1 MPTVRRWRGPVLGIP
16 LLLGGVGLGLLAVIR
31 SSQAAQ
37 SGRKTVLPSVDNW
50 LPARLTEYFPNLPA
64 DAPASL
70 RRQEGG
76 SFARSAEFPVITLD
90 QHRSDRVRFPFAT
103 VAADT
108 NWNGRTIKKGYG
120 PRVYFAA
127 YPNDIFRIYDTGGN
141 FRGEQKKI
149 REGAEPFDIALDY
162 AGKLE
167 GKITTRT
174 SYFIDWE
181 DILVFPTRLRRIHNS

>member
-1 MPTVRRWRGPVLGIP
+1 MSKVRRFSIRLP
-16 LLLGGVGLGLLAVIR
+16 LLLGGVGFGLLAMLRTSRASTR
-31 SSQAAQ
+31 SQ
-37 SGRKTVLPSVDNW
+37 LPPIESW
-50 LPARLTEYFPNLPA
+50 GAARLTEYFPNVPP
-64 DAPASL
+64 DAPLSL

-76 SFARSAEFPVITLD
+76 AFARSEEIPVITLD
-90 QHRSDRVRFPFAT
+90 QHRADPVKFPFAT

-108 NWNGRTIKKGYG
+108 KLQGRTIKIGYG

-141 FRGEQKKI
+141 FRGPQKKI

-174 SYFIDWE
+174 SYYVDWE
-181 DILVFPTRLRRIHNS
+181 DILVFPSRLRRQKNA